1 MKEKR
6 KVAIWLDHYTAKM
19 ISAEGEEMNE
29 SLESNFTFRM
39 KAEAA
44 HRSEN
49 LMHNKEQQMHEAFY
63 KKIGAEMLKFDHV
76 LLFGPTNAK
85 RELLNYVKQDL
96 HFKDMEI
103 DVEPVD
109 YKLTENEKLAFVR
122 EYFVV

>member
-6 KVAIWLDHYTAKM
+6 KVAIWLDHSTAKM
-19 ISAEGEEMNE
+19 ISAEGKEMDE
-29 SLESNFTFRM
+29 SLDSNFTFRM
-39 KAEAA
+39 KVEAA

-49 LMHNKEQQMHEAFY
+49 LMHNKEQQLHEAFY
-63 KKIGAEMLKFDHV
+63 KEIGVEMLKFDYV

-85 RELLNYVKQDL
+85 RELFNYVKQDL

-122 EYFVV
+122 EYFAA